1 MSSPHFVPAETPV
14 PQLPELAAIG
24 CDTIRH
30 AHSGKLAP
38 HSHETMEICYVERGQ
53 VWSWVGTDLYEI
65 FGGETYVTWPHEV
78 HGAMHGVVN
87 PCRRYLVRIALQ
99 PSSTTFL
106 HLPDDEAAALVDAL
120 ARLPRHF
127 PAPPSLVPT
136 WEELIAQSAA
146 EPAPLAVAKLR
157 ALLLDLLL
165 EVVAAAVPAAPQER
179 SQLTRDAM
187 LQMEQN
193 LTHPLPL
200 DEISNRLGWSVSH
213 VQHRFRREVGISPG
227 EWYLRRRVAE
237 SCRLLEQSD
246 DAVTKIAFELGFSSS
261 QYFATA
267 FARVTGLS
275 PTAFRR
281 AARDGA
287 PA

>member
-1 MSSPHFVPAETPV
+1 MSPPQLVPAETPV

-24 CDTIRH
+24 CDSIRR
-30 AHSGKLAP
+30 ARAGKLAP
-38 HSHETMEICYVERGQ
+38 HVHETMELCYVERGR
-53 VWSWVGTDLYEI
+53 VWSWVGSELFEI
-65 FGGETYVTWPHEV
+65 SGGEVYVTWPGEI
-78 HGAMHGVVN
+78 HGAMNGVVN
-87 PCRRYLVRIALQ
+87 PCRRYLVRVPLRPGSA
-99 PSSTTFL
+99 TFL
-106 HLPDDEAAALVDAL
+106 HLPEDEAAALVDAL

-136 WEELIAQSAA
+136 WEELIAESAA
-146 EPAPLAVAKLR
+146 GSGPLGVARLR

-165 EVVAAAVPAAPQER
+165 EVVAAAARAVPQEW
-179 SQLTRDAM
+179 SQLTCDAM
-187 LQMEQN
+187 RQMEQN
-193 LTHPLPL
+193 LTRPLQL
-200 DEISNRLGWSVSH
+200 TEIADRLGWSVSH

-246 DAVTKIAFELGFSSS
+246 DAVTKIAFDLGFSSS

-281 AARDGA
+281 AGRDGA
-287 PA
+287 LT